1 MWGNLITALIYI
13 SLMISYVEC
22 LLKYFLA
29 TCISSLEDILHILK
43 SSLLLLLSC
52 GGSLYILDAKLLHD
66 IQFANIF
73 SPVDFLFIQGI
84 VSFDEQRLKF
94 WCSPVYLFFFS
105 FFAWAFSVIS
115 KKSLLNPM
123 SWSFPPTLSS
133 KNFIVLPLMLRS
145 LINFK
150 LILPYNV
157 R

>member
-1 MWGNLITALIYI
+1 
-13 SLMISYVEC
+13 MISYVEC

-29 TCISSLEDILHILK
+29 TCISSLEDILRILK

-84 VSFDEQRLKF
+84 VSFDEQRFKF

-105 FFAWAFSVIS
+105 FFA
-115 KKSLLNPM
+115 
-123 SWSFPPTLSS
+123 
-133 KNFIVLPLMLRS
+133 
-145 LINFK
+145 
-150 LILPYNV
+150 
-157 R
+157 